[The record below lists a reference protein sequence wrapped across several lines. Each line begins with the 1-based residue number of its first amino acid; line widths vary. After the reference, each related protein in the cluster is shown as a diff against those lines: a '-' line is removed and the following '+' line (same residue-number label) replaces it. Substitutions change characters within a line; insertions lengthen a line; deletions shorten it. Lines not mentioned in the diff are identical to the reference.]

1 MKATGKA
8 KTKAKAAEQR
18 DYILP
23 KTGTSTRG
31 RHCVFKEELADIF
44 LDRLANGQSMRKICA
59 DPDMPDDSTI
69 RKWLARNP
77 DFAKQYAYARDA
89 QADTLFDET
98 IFIADALPADASHEQ
113 VQVAR
118 VQIDVRKWAA
128 GKLRPKKYGDM
139 LKHEVTG
146 ANGGAIAMQA
156 INVGQLDYDQRA
168 QLQGMLD
175 QIALPSPEDD
185 DL

>member
-1 MKATGKA
+1 MASKAP
-8 KTKAKAAEQR
+8 TKAKRAAPVV
-18 DYILP
+18 LP
-23 KTGTSTRG
+23 RAEGQSPRG
-31 RHCVFKEELADIF
+31 RLLMFAEDIADIF
-44 LDRLANGQSMRKICA
+44 LDRLAGGESMRKICLDA
-59 DPDMPDDSTI
+59 DMPDGSTI

-89 QADTLFDET
+89 QADSMFDET
-98 IFIADALPADASHEQ
+98 LYIADALPDDATSEQ

-139 LKHEVTG
+139 LKHEVSGVDG
-146 ANGGAIAMQA
+146 AAIAMQA
-156 INVGQLDYDQRA
+156 VNVTGLDYDQREA
-168 QLQGMLD
+168 LAGMLE
-175 QIALPSPEDD
+175 QIAAPNKDDD